1 MLFFGIIRAI
11 DPIDGDLKKWSIE
24 LDLPCSTID
33 EANEHCQ
40 NNELGYVLIEGK
52 LDLETNLLLKGIQ
65 IIKIGLQLE
74 VWKNDELKI
83 LCFQCCVSM
92 SKIVVLPTTC
102 SY

>member
-74 VWKNDELKI
+74 VWKNDELKVEAK
-83 LCFQCCVSM
+83 FY
-92 SKIVVLPTTC
+92 SKQHMDTFIKKLYEN
-102 SY
+102 S